1 MRWGFGRDAGTIGMM
16 LVAPERQGRG
26 IGRALMTALIAEL
39 EPRALMLNATAEG
52 RGLYEKLGFI
62 PIGLVRQPQ
71 ARFAQR
77 PALPPPPA
85 LPLPRAGPAD
95 HPALCAL
102 AS

>member
-52 RGLYEKLGFI
+52 RGLCEKLGFL
-62 PIGLVRQPQ
+62 PLGLVRQHQ
-71 ARFAQR
+71 ARLAGR
-77 PALPPPPA
+77 PAPPPRP
-85 LPLPRAGPAD
+85 AGPLRPARPRD
-95 HPALCAL
+95 HTAP
-102 AS
+102 